1 MAQILHCPFVWP
13 LHHKNI
19 TSVIEKV
26 QYHMIICTNDQ
37 LRILALHLMQLF
49 SPALPQQHYLLL
61 LMVQLSP
68 SGHAKF
74 SLALLSGF
82 SLC

>member
-1 MAQILHCPFVWP
+1 
-13 LHHKNI
+13 
-19 TSVIEKV
+19 
-26 QYHMIICTNDQ
+26 
-37 LRILALHLMQLF
+37 LMQLF